1 MKQIIA
7 ILKIPLL
14 LLLLPFEI
22 SKGAQKKA
30 YIKIKKIM
38 ISANI
43 L

>member
-1 MKQIIA
+1 MRQITA

-14 LLLLPFEI
+14 LLLLPFET

-38 ISANI
+38 ILAKI